1 MKDEVYEFLTMP
13 KKTKLQIRSKQMQIE
28 DLLMLQLLPGAIRYD
43 KDIVQS
49 SPGDPML
56 KFITRVDELERDI
69 EGLKQQYVE
78 EQKLI
83 SEAIE
88 MLEDKREQ
96 VVLIGKYVSGDS
108 YDDIAAELS
117 LSVDRV
123 FQIHRSAVDHMVGV
137 VDKMKHYSELQ

>member
-13 KKTKLQIRSKQMQIE
+13 KKTKLQIRSKQVQIE
-28 DLLMLQLLPGAIRYD
+28 DLRLQMLPGAIRYD

-56 KFITRVDELERDI
+56 KFIVRVDELERDI
-69 EGLKQQYVE
+69 EGLKQRYVD

-83 SEAIE
+83 SKAIE
-88 MLEDKREQ
+88 MLEDEREQ
-96 VVLIGKYVSGDS
+96 VVLIGRYVSGDS
-108 YDDIAAELS
+108 YDEIAADLS

-123 FQIHRSAVDHMVGV
+123 FQIHRSAVDKMVDI

>member
-28 DLLMLQLLPGAIRYD
+28 DLRLQMLPGAVRYD
-43 KDIVQS
+43 KDTVQS
-49 SPGDPML
+49 SPEDPMM
-56 KFITRVDELERDI
+56 KFIVRVDELERAI
-69 EGLKQQYVE
+69 EGLKQRYVD
-78 EQKLI
+78 EQKMI

-88 MLEDKREQ
+88 MLEDEREQ
-96 VVLIGKYVSGDS
+96 VVLIGRYVNGDS
-108 YDDIAAELS
+108 YDEIAAELF

-123 FQIHRSAVDHMVGV
+123 FQIHRSAVDKMVDI

>member
-28 DLLMLQLLPGAIRYD
+28 DLRLQMLPGAIRYD

-56 KFITRVDELERDI
+56 KFIVRVDELERDI
-69 EGLKQQYVE
+69 EGLKQQYVD

-96 VVLIGKYVSGDS
+96 VVLICRYVSGDS
-108 YDDIAAELS
+108 YDEIAAELS

-123 FQIHRSAVDHMVGV
+123 FQIHRSAVDKMVDI

>member
-28 DLLMLQLLPGAIRYD
+28 DLRLQMLPGAIRYD

-49 SPGDPML
+49 SPEDPMM
-56 KFITRVDELERDI
+56 KFIVRLDELERDI
-69 EGLKQQYVE
+69 EGLKQRYVD
-78 EQKLI
+78 EQKMI

-96 VVLIGKYVSGDS
+96 VVLIGRYVIGDS
-108 YDDIAAELS
+108 YDEIAAELF
-117 LSVDRV
+117 LSVGRV
-123 FQIHRSAVDHMVGV
+123 FQIHRSAVDKMVDI
-137 VDKMKHYSELQ
+137 VDKVKHYSELQ

>member
-28 DLLMLQLLPGAIRYD
+28 DLRLQMLPGAVRYD

-49 SPGDPML
+49 SPEDPMM
-56 KFITRVDELERDI
+56 KFIVRVDELERAI
-69 EGLKQQYVE
+69 EGLKQRYVD
-78 EQKLI
+78 EQKMI

-88 MLEDKREQ
+88 MLEDEREQ
-96 VVLIGKYVSGDS
+96 VVLIGRYVSGDS
-108 YDDIAAELS
+108 YYEIAEELF

-123 FQIHRSAVDHMVGV
+123 LQIHRSAVDKMVDI
-137 VDKMKHYSELQ
+137 VDKVKHYSELQ

>member
-28 DLLMLQLLPGAIRYD
+28 DLRLQMLPGAIRYD

-49 SPGDPML
+49 SPEDPML
-56 KFITRVDELERDI
+56 KFIVRVDELERDI
-69 EGLKQQYVE
+69 EGLKQQYVD

-96 VVLIGKYVSGDS
+96 VVLICRYVSGDS
-108 YDDIAAELS
+108 YDEIAAELS

-123 FQIHRSAVDHMVGV
+123 FQIHRSAVYTMVDI

>member
-28 DLLMLQLLPGAIRYD
+28 DLRLQMLPGAVRYD

-49 SPGDPML
+49 SPEDPMM
-56 KFITRVDELERDI
+56 KFIVRVDELERAI
-69 EGLKQQYVE
+69 EGLKQRYVD
-78 EQKLI
+78 EQKMI

-88 MLEDKREQ
+88 MLEDEREQ
-96 VVLIGKYVSGDS
+96 VVLIGRYVSGDS
-108 YDDIAAELS
+108 YDEIAAKLF

-123 FQIHRSAVDHMVGV
+123 FQIHRSAVDKMVDI
-137 VDKMKHYSELQ
+137 VDKVKHYSELQ

>member
-28 DLLMLQLLPGAIRYD
+28 DLRLQMLPGAIRYD

-56 KFITRVDELERDI
+56 NFIVRVDELERDI
-69 EGLKQQYVE
+69 EVLKRRYVD

-96 VVLIGKYVSGDS
+96 VVLIGRYVSGDS
-108 YDDIAAELS
+108 YDEIAAELS

-123 FQIHRSAVDHMVGV
+123 FQIHRSAVDKMVGI
-137 VDKMKHYSELQ
+137 VDKVKHYSELQ

>member
-28 DLLMLQLLPGAIRYD
+28 DLRLQMLPGAIRYD

-49 SPGDPML
+49 SPEDPMM
-56 KFITRVDELERDI
+56 KFIVRVDELERDI
-69 EGLKQQYVE
+69 EGLKQRYVD

-96 VVLIGKYVSGDS
+96 VVLIGRYVSGDS
-108 YDDIAAELS
+108 YDEIAAELF

-123 FQIHRSAVDHMVGV
+123 FQIHRSAVDKMVDI
-137 VDKMKHYSELQ
+137 VDKVKHYSELQ

>member
-1 MKDEVYEFLTMP
+1 MKGEVYEFLTMP
-13 KKTKLQIRSKQMQIE
+13 KKTKLQIRSKQMQLE
-28 DLLMLQLLPGAIRYD
+28 DLRLQMLPGAIRYD
-43 KDIVQS
+43 KDNVQS

-56 KFITRVDELERDI
+56 KFIVRVDELERDI
-69 EGLKQQYVE
+69 EGLKQRYVD

-88 MLEDKREQ
+88 MLEDEREQ
-96 VVLIGKYVSGDS
+96 VVLIGRYVSGDS
-108 YDDIAAELS
+108 YDEIAAELF

-123 FQIHRSAVDHMVGV
+123 FQIYRSAVNNMVGI

>member
-13 KKTKLQIRSKQMQIE
+13 KKTKLQIRSKQMQLE
-28 DLLMLQLLPGAIRYD
+28 DLMLQMLPGAIRYD

-56 KFITRVDELERDI
+56 KFTVRVDELERDI
-69 EGLKQQYVE
+69 EGLKQQYVD

-108 YDDIAAELS
+108 YDEIAAELS

-123 FQIHRSAVDHMVGV
+123 FQIHRSAVDNMVSI

>member
-28 DLLMLQLLPGAIRYD
+28 DLRLQMLPGAVRYD
-43 KDIVQS
+43 KDTVQS
-49 SPGDPML
+49 SPEDPMM
-56 KFITRVDELERDI
+56 KFIVRVDELERDI
-69 EGLKQQYVE
+69 EGLKQRYVD
-78 EQKLI
+78 EQKMI

-96 VVLIGKYVSGDS
+96 VVLIGRYVSGDS
-108 YDDIAAELS
+108 YDEIAAELFI
-117 LSVDRV
+117 SVDRV
-123 FQIHRSAVDHMVGV
+123 FQIHRSAVDKMVDI

>member
-28 DLLMLQLLPGAIRYD
+28 DLLMLQMLPGAIRYD

-56 KFITRVDELERDI
+56 KFIVRVDELERDI
-69 EGLKQQYVE
+69 EGLKQQYVD

-96 VVLIGKYVSGDS
+96 VVLIGRYVSGDS
-108 YDDIAAELS
+108 YDEIAAELS

-123 FQIHRSAVDHMVGV
+123 FQIHRSAVDKMAGI

>member
-28 DLLMLQLLPGAIRYD
+28 DLRLQMLPGAIRYD

-49 SPGDPML
+49 SPEDPMM
-56 KFITRVDELERDI
+56 KFIVRVDELERAI
-69 EGLKQQYVE
+69 EGLKQRYVD
-78 EQKLI
+78 EQKMI

-88 MLEDKREQ
+88 MLEDECEQ
-96 VVLIGKYVSGDS
+96 VVLIGRYVSGDS
-108 YDDIAAELS
+108 YDEIAAELF

-123 FQIHRSAVDHMVGV
+123 FQIHRSAVDKMVDI
-137 VDKMKHYSELQ
+137 VDKVKHYSELQ

>member
-28 DLLMLQLLPGAIRYD
+28 DLRLQMLPGAIRYD

-49 SPGDPML
+49 SPEDPMM
-56 KFITRVDELERDI
+56 KFIVRVDELERDI
-69 EGLKQQYVE
+69 EGLKQRYVD

-96 VVLIGKYVSGDS
+96 VVLIGRYVSGDS
-108 YDDIAAELS
+108 YDEIAAELF
-117 LSVDRV
+117 LSVGRV
-123 FQIHRSAVDHMVGV
+123 FQIHRSAVDNMVSI

>member
-28 DLLMLQLLPGAIRYD
+28 DLRLQMLPGAVRYD

-49 SPGDPML
+49 SPEDPMM
-56 KFITRVDELERDI
+56 KFIVRVDELERDI
-69 EGLKQQYVE
+69 EGLKQRYVD

-96 VVLIGKYVSGDS
+96 VVLIGRYVSGDS
-108 YDDIAAELS
+108 YDEIAAELF

-123 FQIHRSAVDHMVGV
+123 FQIHRSAVDKMVDI
-137 VDKMKHYSELQ
+137 VDKVKHYSELQ

>member
-28 DLLMLQLLPGAIRYD
+28 DLRLQMLPGAIRYD

-49 SPGDPML
+49 SPEDPML
-56 KFITRVDELERDI
+56 KFIGRVDELERAI
-69 EGLKQQYVE
+69 EGLKQRYVD
-78 EQKLI
+78 EQKMI

-88 MLEDKREQ
+88 MLEDEREQ
-96 VVLIGKYVSGDS
+96 VVLIGRYVSGDS
-108 YDDIAAELS
+108 YDEIAAELF

-123 FQIHRSAVDHMVGV
+123 FQIHRSAVDKMVDI
-137 VDKMKHYSELQ
+137 VDKVKHYSELQ

>member
-28 DLLMLQLLPGAIRYD
+28 DLRLQMLPGAIRYD

-56 KFITRVDELERDI
+56 KFIVRVDELERNI
-69 EGLKQQYVE
+69 EVLKRRYVD

-96 VVLIGKYVSGDS
+96 VVLIGRYVSGDS
-108 YDDIAAELS
+108 YDEIAAELS

-123 FQIHRSAVDHMVGV
+123 FQIHRSAVDNMVGI
-137 VDKMKHYSELQ
+137 VDKVKHYSELQ

>member
-28 DLLMLQLLPGAIRYD
+28 DLRLQMLPGAIRYD

-49 SPGDPML
+49 SPEDPMM
-56 KFITRVDELERDI
+56 KFIVRVDELERDI
-69 EGLKQQYVE
+69 EGLKQQYVD

-96 VVLIGKYVSGDS
+96 VVLIGRYVSGDS
-108 YDDIAAELS
+108 YDEIAAELS

-123 FQIHRSAVDHMVGV
+123 FQIHRSAVDKMVGI

>member
-28 DLLMLQLLPGAIRYD
+28 DLRLQMLPGAVRYD

-49 SPGDPML
+49 SPEDPMM
-56 KFITRVDELERDI
+56 KFTVRVDELERAI
-69 EGLKQQYVE
+69 EGLKQRYVD
-78 EQKLI
+78 EQKMI

-88 MLEDKREQ
+88 MLEDEREQ
-96 VVLIGKYVSGDS
+96 VVLIGRYVNGDS
-108 YDDIAAELS
+108 YDEIAAELF

-123 FQIHRSAVDHMVGV
+123 FQIHRSAVDKMVDI
-137 VDKMKHYSELQ
+137 VDKVKHYSELQ

>member
-28 DLLMLQLLPGAIRYD
+28 DLRLQMLPGAVRYD

-49 SPGDPML
+49 SPEDPMM
-56 KFITRVDELERDI
+56 KFIVRLDELERDI
-69 EGLKQQYVE
+69 EGLKQRYVD

-96 VVLIGKYVSGDS
+96 VVLIGRYVSGDS
-108 YDDIAAELS
+108 YDEIAAELF
-117 LSVDRV
+117 LSVGRV
-123 FQIHRSAVDHMVGV
+123 FQIHRSAVDNMVDI
-137 VDKMKHYSELQ
+137 VDKVKHYSELQ

>member
-28 DLLMLQLLPGAIRYD
+28 DLRLQMLPGAVRYD

-49 SPGDPML
+49 SPEDPMM
-56 KFITRVDELERDI
+56 KFIVRVDELERAI
-69 EGLKQQYVE
+69 EGLKQRYVD
-78 EQKLI
+78 EQKMI

-88 MLEDKREQ
+88 MLDDEREQ
-96 VVLIGKYVSGDS
+96 VVLIGRYVRGDS
-108 YDDIAAELS
+108 YDEIAAELF

-123 FQIHRSAVDHMVGV
+123 FQIHRSAVDKMVDI
-137 VDKMKHYSELQ
+137 VDKVKHYSELQ

>member
-28 DLLMLQLLPGAIRYD
+28 DLRLQMLPGAIRYD

-56 KFITRVDELERDI
+56 KFIVRVDELERDI
-69 EGLKQQYVE
+69 EGLKQQYVD

-108 YDDIAAELS
+108 YADIAAELS

-123 FQIHRSAVDHMVGV
+123 FQIHRSAVDKMVGI

>member
-28 DLLMLQLLPGAIRYD
+28 DLRLQMLPGAVRYD

-49 SPGDPML
+49 SPEDPMM
-56 KFITRVDELERDI
+56 KFIVRVDELERDI
-69 EGLKQQYVE
+69 EGLKQRYVD

-88 MLEDKREQ
+88 MLEDEREQ
-96 VVLIGKYVSGDS
+96 VVLIGRYVSGDS
-108 YDDIAAELS
+108 YDEIAAELF
-117 LSVDRV
+117 LSVGRV
-123 FQIHRSAVDHMVGV
+123 FQIHRSAVDNMVDI

>member
-28 DLLMLQLLPGAIRYD
+28 DLRLQMLPGAVRYD

-49 SPGDPML
+49 SPEDPMM
-56 KFITRVDELERDI
+56 KFIVRLDELERDI
-69 EGLKQQYVE
+69 EGLKQRYVD

-96 VVLIGKYVSGDS
+96 VVLIGRYVSGDS
-108 YDDIAAELS
+108 YDEIAAELFI
-117 LSVDRV
+117 SVDRV
-123 FQIHRSAVDHMVGV
+123 FQIHRSAVDKMVDI
-137 VDKMKHYSELQ
+137 VDKVKHYSELQ

>member
-28 DLLMLQLLPGAIRYD
+28 DLRLQMLPGAVRYD
-43 KDIVQS
+43 KDTVQS
-49 SPGDPML
+49 SPEDPMM
-56 KFITRVDELERDI
+56 KFIVRVDELERAI
-69 EGLKQQYVE
+69 EGLKQRYVD

-96 VVLIGKYVSGDS
+96 VVLIGRYVSGDS
-108 YDDIAAELS
+108 YDEIAAELF

-123 FQIHRSAVDHMVGV
+123 FQIHRSAVDKMVDI
-137 VDKMKHYSELQ
+137 VDKVKHYSELQ

>member
-13 KKTKLQIRSKQMQIE
+13 TKTKLQIRSKQMQIE
-28 DLLMLQLLPGAIRYD
+28 DLRLQMLPGAVRYD
-43 KDIVQS
+43 KDTVQS
-49 SPGDPML
+49 SPEDPMP
-56 KFITRVDELERDI
+56 KFIVRVDELERDI
-69 EGLKQQYVE
+69 EVLKRRYVD

-96 VVLIGKYVSGDS
+96 VVLIGRYVSGDS
-108 YDDIAAELS
+108 YDEIAAELS

-123 FQIHRSAVDHMVGV
+123 FQIHRSAVDNMVGI
-137 VDKMKHYSELQ
+137 VDKVKHYSELQ

>member
-13 KKTKLQIRSKQMQIE
+13 TKTKLQIRSKQMQIE
-28 DLLMLQLLPGAIRYD
+28 DLRLQMLLPGAIRYD

-56 KFITRVDELERDI
+56 KFIVRVDELERDI
-69 EGLKQQYVE
+69 EGLKQRYVD

-88 MLEDKREQ
+88 MLEDEREQ
-96 VVLIGKYVSGDS
+96 VVLIGRYVSGNS
-108 YDDIAAELS
+108 YDEIAAELF
-117 LSVDRV
+117 LSVGRV
-123 FQIHRSAVDHMVGV
+123 FQIHRSAMDKMAGI

>member
-28 DLLMLQLLPGAIRYD
+28 DLRLQMLPGAIRYD

-56 KFITRVDELERDI
+56 KFIVRVDELERDI
-69 EGLKQQYVE
+69 EGLKQQYVD

-96 VVLIGKYVSGDS
+96 VVLIGRYVSGDS
-108 YDDIAAELS
+108 YDEIAAELS

-123 FQIHRSAVDHMVGV
+123 FQIHRSAVDKMVGIV
-137 VDKMKHYSELQ
+137 DDKMKHYSELQ

>member
-28 DLLMLQLLPGAIRYD
+28 DLRLQMLPGAIRYD

-49 SPGDPML
+49 SPEDPML
-56 KFITRVDELERDI
+56 KFIVRVDELERDI
-69 EGLKQQYVE
+69 EGLKQQYVD

-96 VVLIGKYVSGDS
+96 VVLIGRYVSGDS
-108 YDDIAAELS
+108 YDEIAAELS

-123 FQIHRSAVDHMVGV
+123 FQLHRSA

>member
-28 DLLMLQLLPGAIRYD
+28 DLRLQMLPGAVRYD

-49 SPGDPML
+49 SPEDPMM
-56 KFITRVDELERDI
+56 KFIVRVDELEREI
-69 EGLKQQYVE
+69 EGLKQQYVD
-78 EQKLI
+78 EQKMI

-88 MLEDKREQ
+88 MLEDEREQ
-96 VVLIGKYVSGDS
+96 VVLIGRYVSGDS
-108 YDDIAAELS
+108 YDEIAAELF

-123 FQIHRSAVDHMVGV
+123 FQIHRSAVDKMVDI
-137 VDKMKHYSELQ
+137 VDKVKHYSELQ

>member
-28 DLLMLQLLPGAIRYD
+28 DLRLQMLPCAIRYD

-56 KFITRVDELERDI
+56 KFIVRLDELERDI
-69 EGLKQQYVE
+69 EGLKQQYVD

-96 VVLIGKYVSGDS
+96 VVLIGRYGRGDS
-108 YDDIAAELS
+108 YDEIAAELS

-123 FQIHRSAVDHMVGV
+123 FQIHRSAVDKMADI
-137 VDKMKHYSELQ
+137 VDKVKHYSELQ

>member
-28 DLLMLQLLPGAIRYD
+28 DLRLQMLPGAIRYD

-56 KFITRVDELERDI
+56 KFIVRVDELERDI
-69 EGLKQQYVE
+69 EGLKQQYVD

-96 VVLIGKYVSGDS
+96 VVLIGRYVSGDS
-108 YDDIAAELS
+108 YDEIAAELF

-123 FQIHRSAVDHMVGV
+123 FQIHRSAVDKMVDI
-137 VDKMKHYSELQ
+137 VDKVKHYSELQ